1 MCFSRSY
8 LLLLYYLILVKKS
21 TVLCVFYAFYSIVCG
36 FHNADLTNKKNLLI
50 IFFIFEHLSV
60 SDREKGYDEEEYIE
74 DVSREDDSPAERLSG
89 AASMEGS
96 F

>member
-1 MCFSRSY
+1 MSVLLKKLPSIIILFDSSKKVNGFMCF
-8 LLLLYYLILVKKS
+8 LV
-21 TVLCVFYAFYSIVCG
+21 IG
-36 FHNADLTNKKNLLI
+36 FRNADLTNKKNLLI

-60 SDREKGYDEEEYIE
+60 SDRLKGYDEEEYIE